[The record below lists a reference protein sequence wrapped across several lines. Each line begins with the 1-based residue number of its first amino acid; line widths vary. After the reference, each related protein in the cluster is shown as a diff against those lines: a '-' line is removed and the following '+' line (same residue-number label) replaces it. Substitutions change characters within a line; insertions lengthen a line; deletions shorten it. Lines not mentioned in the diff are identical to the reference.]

1 MSLPLGNIKPKIT
14 AYIMAKN
21 EQSNIENA
29 VNSLRWCDQVIVA
42 DTGSTD
48 KTEEIA
54 KKAGATVIKVDFK
67 GFGATR
73 NEILKRI
80 NSEWVVCLDADE
92 ICTPELALEL
102 KKEIESNTY
111 DAFKAP
117 RLTFLL
123 GRPIRHSGWYPDY
136 RHPIAFRRTIGKY
149 DEKEVHETLNVEGE
163 IKSLSNQILHYS
175 IKDLSSYLSKLF
187 LYTELG
193 AKELAKDKTRKVS
206 RTRAV
211 SHGLFRFFRHY
222 FWKLGFLDGWPGLV
236 IAVCSS
242 YGAFMKYSRA
252 LELREK

>member
-1 MSLPLGNIKPKIT
+1 MSQQPDNIVSKIT

-29 VNSLRWCDQVIVA
+29 IKSLQWCDQVIVA

-48 KTEEIA
+48 KTVELA
-54 KKAGATVIKVDFK
+54 NRAGATVIKVDFK

-73 NEILKRI
+73 NEILKKI
-80 NSEWVVCLDADE
+80 DSEWVVCLDADE
-92 ICTPELALEL
+92 ICTPDLALEL
-102 KKEIESNTY
+102 KEEIQSNRY

-136 RHPIAFRRTIGKY
+136 RHPIAFRRTRGKY
-149 DEKEVHETLNVEGE
+149 DEKEVHETLMVEGE
-163 IKSLSNQILHYS
+163 TKPLSNQILHYS

-193 AKELAKDKTRKVS
+193 AKELAKNKTQKLS
-206 RTRAV
+206 RTKAV
-211 SHGLFRFFRHY
+211 THGLFRFFRHY
-222 FWKLGFLDGWPGLV
+222 FFKLGFLDGWPGLV